1 MKHGVFLVRN
11 YEKMK
16 ARQAFLLREG
26 AREQEKEKEED
37 KTSGQQS
44 EGTGLGEDPTNKSG
58 LGVCV
63 VVGDMCMC
71 VCICHLFSLHHIYNA
86 VKHFC
91 ITISKRSQS
100 PACSLRNDWLVRV
113 EKYSNAVFVWLACFL
128 VR

>member
-26 AREQEKEKEED
+26 EREQEKEKEED
-37 KTSGQQS
+37 KTSSQS
-44 EGTGLGEDPTNKSG
+44 EGRGLGEDPPIKSG

-63 VVGDMCMC
+63 VVGAMCMC
-71 VCICHLFSLHHIYNA
+71 VCICYLFSLHHIHNA
-86 VKHFC
+86 VQHFC
-91 ITISKRSQS
+91 ITISSESQL
-100 PACSLRNDWLVRV
+100 PTCSLLNYKFIRI
-113 EKYSNAVFVWLACFL
+113 EKYSNTLLFACLFS

>member
-26 AREQEKEKEED
+26 AREQEKEKDED
-37 KTSGQQS
+37 KARSQI
-44 EGTGLGEDPTNKSG
+44 EGRDLGEDPTIKSG

-71 VCICHLFSLHHIYNA
+71 VCICYLFSLHHIHNA
-86 VKHFC
+86 VKHFLYY
-91 ITISKRSQS
+91 SKRGVSV
-100 PACSLRNDWLVRV
+100 AHLLFNKL
-113 EKYSNAVFVWLACFL
+113 
-128 VR
+128 